1 MRQTRQMRQTTP
13 PTRQAQRAGQAI
25 RLPRGRARRRRSRA
39 QALVE
44 FATFFV
50 AIMFL
55 LAGMVDIGGL
65 LDDHVNIVYAA
76 RQGART
82 AAVMGQNAS
91 ADCAVIGAVNAAM
104 ANVPNVQ
111 VTRIIIYKSD
121 ASGAPMLDGSNNPIE
136 NAYSTGVTCNA
147 STGQPS
153 QTPSPNNYPASSR
166 NNTLFVEDS
175 IGVEVDYN
183 YTFRLPFAPMNL
195 GNSSFIAYDRAIQP
209 VNPITVPTPGAGTP
223 TPTPTGFI
231 CPTFGPGT
239 PIAC

>member
-1 MRQTRQMRQTTP
+1 MRQARTTGQM
-13 PTRQAQRAGQAI
+13 
-25 RLPRGRARRRRSRA
+25 RGRAGRRRSRA

-91 ADCAVIGAVNAAM
+91 ADCAIIGAVNAAM

-121 ASGAPMLDGSNNPIE
+121 ANGAPMLNSSNQPIE
-136 NAYSTGVTCNA
+136 NAYATGVTCTV
-147 STGQPS
+147 SGGTGTLN
-153 QTPSPNNYPASSR
+153 QTPSPNNYPATSR
-166 NNTLFVEDS
+166 NNALFTEDS

-195 GNSSFIAYDRAIQP
+195 GNSSFFAYDRAIQP
-209 VNPITVPTPGAGTP
+209 VNPITVPTPGGGTP
-223 TPTPTGFI
+223 TPTPTSAGPVPTV
-231 CPTFGPGT
+231 CPTVVGP
-239 PIAC
+239 PIGC